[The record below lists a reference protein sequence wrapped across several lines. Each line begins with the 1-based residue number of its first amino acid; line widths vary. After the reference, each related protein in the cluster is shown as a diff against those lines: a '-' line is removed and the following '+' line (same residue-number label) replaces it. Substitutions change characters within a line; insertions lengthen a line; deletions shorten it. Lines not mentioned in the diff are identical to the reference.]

1 MNAQITIGAAV
12 LTAALIVGALYS
24 RWWVSPVPETGAYAD
39 DHPTVETPIVEF
51 MGDWEWDGN
60 WEPVYGDALEQ
71 ARGGRA

>member
-24 RWWVSPVPETGAYAD
+24 RWWVSPLPEPATATD
-39 DHPTVETPIVEF
+39 EHPTVVTPIAQF
-51 MGDWEWDGN
+51 MREQE
-60 WEPVYGDALEQ
+60 WEPVYGIALEQ